1 MQKFVLMSAMLVL
14 TACGGGGRVTGDVGK
29 ACIAADRKSASNA
42 LCSCVQQ
49 AADRTLQ
56 RGDQKRAAKFF
67 EDPHQ
72 AQETRQSDNRS
83 DEAFWLRYKQFSSTA
98 QRMCS

>member
-1 MQKFVLMSAMLVL
+1 MQKIVLVSTLMVL

-29 ACIAADRKSASNA
+29 ACIAADRQSASPA

-49 AADRTLQ
+49 AANITLGRADQ
-56 RGDQKRAAKFF
+56 RLAAKFF
-67 EDPHQ
+67 KEPHL

-83 DEAFWLRYKQFSSTA
+83 DEAFWQRYKVFSSTA
-98 QRMCS
+98 EQMCR